1 MPPSR
6 RRPVPPTTPPARR
19 PKVAGLRHPGTPA
32 DHTSPADPKSVES
45 KSVESTELT
54 PAEPPQAEPQP
65 AEPTQA
71 EPTQAEPRAGEESPA
86 EQTAVIPVVSYQPA
100 ESTAEATAEP
110 TEDSVPKPSPRPRH
124 AQRRRRRAEAE
135 AGVPADAPPAGAPAA
150 VPGQI
155 GGWPVMVDLRPADQA
170 PRRNAPLVVVLV
182 LGLVTIV
189 FGGLAAWFGLE
200 ATAAGAANSNSALTD
215 NVTTSQVIGQ
225 INNAVNT
232 IFSYKYTNVDGTKN
246 AAQNVL
252 VGKALC
258 QYNNLFKLVQQNA
271 PQQKL
276 VLTTQVV
283 NSGVESLQGD
293 LARVVI
299 FADQQDT
306 RTDTN
311 QTSYAGAQFAVSAQ
325 RINGQWKISNID
337 TFTNQASTNAG
348 C

>member
-6 RRPVPPTTPPARR
+6 RRPVPPTTPPPRR
-19 PKVAGLRHPGTPA
+19 PKVAGLRHPGASA
-32 DHTSPADPKSVES
+32 DHPA
-45 KSVESTELT
+45 
-54 PAEPPQAEPQP
+54 PAESPSAESPQAEPQ
-65 AEPTQA
+65 QV
-71 EPTQAEPRAGEESPA
+71 ESPA
-86 EQTAVIPVVSYQPA
+86 EQTAVISAEPA
-100 ESTAEATAEP
+100 ESGAEP
-110 TEDSVPKPSPRPRH
+110 ATESVPTPSPRPRY
-124 AQRRRRRAEAE
+124 AAAENE
-135 AGVPADAPPAGAPAA
+135 TEVPAYGPPAGEPAE
-150 VPGQI
+150 VPGRPRR
-155 GGWPVMVDLRPADQA
+155 WPVMVDVRPADREPRHA
-170 PRRNAPLVVVLV
+170 PSVVVLA
-182 LGLVTIV
+182 LALATIV
-189 FGGLAAWFGLE
+189 FAGLAAWFGLE
-200 ATAAGAANSNSALTD
+200 ATAGTANTNSALTD

-225 INNAVNT
+225 INSAVNT
-232 IFSYKYTNVDGTKN
+232 IFSYKYTNVDDTKK
-246 AAQNVL
+246 AAQNAL

-283 NSGVESLQGD
+283 NSGVQSLQGD

-311 QTSYAGAQFAVSAQ
+311 QTSYAGAQFAVNAQ